1 MSASKRQRVLHY
13 LKAQLGLLT
22 PAAGRFEQ
30 LPVELVEAI
39 ATNMDRWTLST
50 FRRTCSYIARCTD
63 YHFRR
68 EYLSTFRTDLST
80 GSLRRLK
87 KRVQDPEYAQG
98 IRTLVLEAAPGG
110 AKEYGRDPTFPVL
123 GDYCKWLRDADG
135 QIILDQESVTKWQDM
150 IRQLPNSRFFRL
162 AGDLP
167 NLRRPNNQ
175 LLGTTDASRMI
186 LHIIKA
192 LQIPVISFD
201 VGIRWLEE
209 GSGTDLGRCNVGEFL
224 DDASFKKAW
233 ANLKSFTITGSTPS
247 AAGHPATKMI
257 LAAKNLKQLTIGT
270 SILPDFILQELSANG
285 DSLNLEEIQFVK
297 TDIFYESTDEALGF
311 LLTQRK
317 SLKRLEFHDTVCHKL
332 WADILGPMKAAGF
345 PALEKLTFEC
355 CYHADPNPR
364 WVESI
369 VVSGA
374 CRKLRPG
381 KSELTRFRWT
391 QASNFGE
398 PSGWAVRGPGAPTS
412 VYVMEEMAD
421 LAHW

>member
-50 FRRTCSYIARCTD
+50 FRRTCSYVARCTD

-98 IRTLVLEAAPGG
+98 IRTLVLEAAPGTV
-110 AKEYGRDPTFPVL
+110 KEYARDPTFPVL
-123 GDYCKWLRDADG
+123 GGYFKWLRDADG
-135 QIILDQESVTKWQDM
+135 QIILDQESVTKWQEM
-150 IRQLPNSRFFRL
+150 IRQLPNARSFWL
-162 AGDLP
+162 PEDLP
-167 NLRRPNNQ
+167 SFRSPNNQ

-209 GSGTDLGRCNVGEFL
+209 GSGTDLRRCNVGEFL
-224 DDASFKKAW
+224 DDASFQKAW
-233 ANLKSFTITGSTPS
+233 GTLQSFTITGGTPS

-257 LAAKNLKQLTIGT
+257 LAAKKLKKLTIGT
-270 SILPDFILQELSANG
+270 SILPDFILQELTANG
-285 DSLNLEEIQFVK
+285 DSLNLEEIQFVN

-317 SLKRLEFHDTVCHKL
+317 ALKRLEFHDTVCHKL
-332 WADILGPMKAAGF
+332 WTDILGPMKAAGF

-364 WVESI
+364 CVESI
-369 VVSGA
+369 MVSGA